1 MFLVVFFN
9 TQCMGLYY
17 IFDIDSDLDATQAGL
32 SDDRE
37 QETTCEVRDGPNFSC
52 TVYRVRN

>member
-1 MFLVVFFN
+1 
-9 TQCMGLYY
+9 MGLYY
-17 IFDIDSDLDATQAGL
+17 IFDVDSDLDAAQAGL

-37 QETTCEVRDGPNFSC
+37 QETTCEVRHGPNFSC